1 MATRATIAIELAKPA
16 DCIELADLSRV
27 AIEYDLRWRWKPSRI
42 LGLIRHK
49 DCSVI
54 VARTSD
60 NELAGFA
67 AMEFHEL
74 HGHLSLL
81 ATPQRFRGQGI
92 GLQLLEWLEASARI
106 AALNYIALEV
116 RQKNS
121 GAVKFYEK
129 AGYQIQVLKQGYYDG
144 LEDAYRMSHEL
155 ISADVSVRRP

>member
-1 MATRATIAIELAKPA
+1 MATRTTIAIELAKPA

-27 AIEYDLRWRWKPSRI
+27 AIEYGLRWRWKPSRI
-42 LGLIRHK
+42 LNMIRHK

-54 VARTSD
+54 VARTPD
-60 NELAGFA
+60 NEVAGFA

-74 HGHLSLL
+74 HGYLCLL
-81 ATPQRFRGQGI
+81 ATPLRFRRQGV

-116 RQKNS
+116 REKNTS
-121 GAVKFYEK
+121 AVRFYET
-129 AGYQIQVLKQGYYDG
+129 AGYQIQVLKPDYYDG
-144 LEDAYRMSHEL
+144 QEDAYRMSHEL

>member
-1 MATRATIAIELAKPA
+1 MATRATVAIELAKPA

-27 AIEYDLRWRWKPSRI
+27 AIEYGLRWRWKPSRI
-42 LGLIRHK
+42 LSLIQHK

-54 VARTSD
+54 VARAPG

-74 HGHLSLL
+74 HGHLCLL
-81 ATPQRFRGQGI
+81 ATPLRFRRQGI
-92 GLQLLEWLEASARI
+92 ALQLLEWLEASARI

-116 RQKNS
+116 RQKNA
-121 GAVKFYEK
+121 GAVKFYET

-144 LEDAYRMSHEL
+144 QEDAYRMSHEL
-155 ISADVSVRRP
+155 ISSDVSVRRP